1 MYRVQL
7 VLRRLCAGALIATMA
22 GCASPPAPTPSD
34 DGLAQS
40 LGIAVHGVHLSAH
53 GSLIDLRYRVLDP
66 TKAVTLLEPKRKV
79 QLLDPR
85 HQAALGVPES
95 PIIGPMRQTARNHVV
110 YQDRD
115 YFVLFVNPGHAVG
128 AGDTVL
134 LALDGKPLA
143 QLKVE

>member
-1 MYRVQL
+1 MHCFPL
-7 VLRRLCAGALIATMA
+7 PLRRLCTGLLAAVVT
-22 GCASPPAPTPSD
+22 GCATPPVQPPAG

-66 TKAVTLLEPKRKV
+66 GKAAMLLEPKRKV

-85 HQAALGVPES
+85 HQATLGVPES